1 MNRSLWQYSP
11 TFKTNKQTY
20 VLSLCISLFL
30 CGGAFAEVHLP
41 RFFSDSLILQQN
53 QTNAIWGWA
62 EPGEEVV
69 VDSSWEASAS
79 TVTDSEGRWKVFLET
94 PSHGTGHSLRVVGTN
109 TIVIKNVA
117 IGEVWLC
124 LGQSNMGWSV
134 QNSFEADDE
143 LAVDLPDL
151 RIFRSSREHWHTP
164 LEENRDRLC
173 VWKPCTAESAM
184 ETSAVAYFFAKKLQQ
199 ELGIPVGIIQR
210 AYAGTPIE
218 GWLPWDQQ
226 KNDPRSKVQKEL
238 LENTAARLAENRGE
252 TVEKALATFN
262 AELDAYN
269 IKIDA
274 GETMKN
280 KFRQLSP
287 PIITRPATLG
297 HQFPGNI
304 FNAMVAPVIPFGIR
318 GIIWYQ
324 GERNSKNVPQAMHY
338 QHQLE
343 TLVKFYRQ
351 EWHQKSNGHIPE
363 DFPVQITQLPSWHE
377 PQTAP
382 SEGVESPW
390 VVNRESMRLATKN
403 LPNTHMAVSI
413 DTGDAIA
420 LHPKNKKPIGIRH
433 AIIALKNTYK
443 KCPVGEGPRYHD
455 HKIENGEIRIEFE
468 SIGSG
473 LQPAHS
479 GPLNGFAI
487 AGSDRLWYWADARI
501 LGTTVIVSSSDVP
514 EPVAVRYAWAMNPSQ
529 RNLLY
534 NQEGL
539 PASPFRT
546 DNWQLYDPNADI
558 TEVSKPQKP
567 SDYISQDWDRPV
579 MRP

>member
-1 MNRSLWQYSP
+1 
-11 TFKTNKQTY
+11 
-20 VLSLCISLFL
+20 
-30 CGGAFAEVHLP
+30 
-41 RFFSDSLILQQN
+41 
-53 QTNAIWGWA
+53 
-62 EPGEEVV
+62 
-69 VDSSWEASAS
+69 
-79 TVTDSEGRWKVFLET
+79 
-94 PSHGTGHSLRVVGTN
+94 
-109 TIVIKNVA
+109 
-117 IGEVWLC
+117 
-124 LGQSNMGWSV
+124 
-134 QNSFEADDE
+134 
-143 LAVDLPDL
+143 
-151 RIFRSSREHWHTP
+151 
-164 LEENRDRLC
+164 
-173 VWKPCTAESAM
+173 
-184 ETSAVAYFFAKKLQQ
+184 
-199 ELGIPVGIIQR
+199 
-210 AYAGTPIE
+210 
-218 GWLPWDQQ
+218 
-226 KNDPRSKVQKEL
+226 
-238 LENTAARLAENRGE
+238 
-252 TVEKALATFN
+252 
-262 AELDAYN
+262 
-269 IKIDA
+269 IDA
-274 GETMKN
+274 VKTMKT
-280 KFRQLSP
+280 KFRHLSP
-287 PIITRPATLG
+287 PIITRPSTLG

-343 TLVKFYRQ
+343 ILVKFYRQ

-390 VVNRESMRLATKN
+390 VANRESMRLATKN

-468 SIGSG
+468 SIGAG
-473 LQPAHS
+473 RQPAHS